1 MNEYML
7 IAILGL
13 SMSWMSYLNN
23 IQDDKIE
30 ALQIQVEIL
39 QQQTK
44 VNQ

>member
-13 SMSWMSYLNN
+13 SMSWMAYNDN

-30 ALQIQVEIL
+30 ALQNQVEIL
-39 QQQTK
+39 QQQAK
-44 VNQ
+44 VKQ

>member
-1 MNEYML
+1 LNEYTL

-13 SMSWMSYLNN
+13 SMSWMAYLGN

-30 ALQIQVEIL
+30 AIQNQVEIL

-44 VNQ
+44 VKQ